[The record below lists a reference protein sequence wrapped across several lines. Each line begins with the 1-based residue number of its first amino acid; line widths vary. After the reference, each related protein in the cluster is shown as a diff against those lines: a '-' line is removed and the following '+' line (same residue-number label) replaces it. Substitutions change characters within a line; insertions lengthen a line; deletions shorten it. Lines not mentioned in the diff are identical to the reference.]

1 MPSLLFYIQGK
12 TCCEKKAF
20 KVKGYLKAY
29 PMNHTGEKPYK
40 GNYIDKKI
48 YVKVKKHC
56 LWVHRKKS
64 YQ

>member
-12 TCCEKKAF
+12 TCCEKTKKAHTGEKPYQYYMCDKAF

-40 GNYIDKKI
+40 GNYIDKKM
-48 YVKVKKHC
+48 
-56 LWVHRKKS
+56 
-64 YQ
+64 